1 MEVSELAELDHLC
14 QSVLNFFLLNPGR
27 LISKEELLREV
38 WQMTSVT
45 DGRVARVIS
54 ILRDVLGD
62 DVKSPRYI
70 ETIPKRG
77 YRFIAKV
84 IEQEQLIVQSAERQ
98 DEPVSAAERK
108 INRIWWVSLTV
119 ATVLLAVLASWIF
132 WPSSTE
138 EQQQAPFVSWSPVS
152 SLDGFEYYPAISP
165 SNDFLVYSYKKGN
178 ITSNVLILQNLIN
191 HQTQQLTQSDA
202 DDYGASWRP
211 DGLAIAY
218 QRLKYREFCEI
229 RMLTF
234 EGKPGQSEW
243 KDELLTPCG
252 KTSISSRIS
261 WAADGRSLIYTSDE
275 NSPQRMAI
283 FSFDIASKNKTQLVL
298 PNNNGM
304 GDFTARY
311 SHNGDKIAFLRDVAN
326 NSVQLWLMNLS
337 SGETSLLL
345 HLKHSYP
352 GDIAW
357 SKKDDFIYYPARKW
371 NIEGV
376 EVSTGSTKTIAL
388 TDNHAYELLLGKEGE
403 FYGTIGVYANY
414 YVKKFSNPILNS
426 KPSDLVVFK
435 SNRSER
441 LVEANPLSSGPTA
454 VVSRRTGLPQIWL
467 FYPDDSQRMIS
478 NFKNSVSITDL
489 KFSPDGNNLLVLVD
503 QEVWL
508 FNLKGE
514 SKRISN
520 KDEVVKN
527 MTWGRHQEAVLYTVN
542 QKGRWLVKSY
552 SKDTKQE
559 LFLEGVDFYLQSRS
573 GEYQLKR
580 NATTGL
586 FSLISDLGEEP
597 LPEELHRQLFTE
609 STIVLWDDG
618 IYFSSINANEQSQVF
633 FYSYATKKITPL
645 DLFSDLYSSRFSL
658 SHDGQHIF
666 MVIGETQDVD
676 IAKLHLKTV
685 K

>member
-1 MEVSELAELDHLC
+1 MSFRPEKQLKVEEWWYLPQLDKLAKLNSRMEVSELAELDHLC

-283 FSFDIASKNKTQLVL
+283 FSFDIASKNKT
-298 PNNNGM
+298 
-304 GDFTARY
+304 
-311 SHNGDKIAFLRDVAN
+311 
-326 NSVQLWLMNLS
+326 
-337 SGETSLLL
+337 
-345 HLKHSYP
+345 
-352 GDIAW
+352 
-357 SKKDDFIYYPARKW
+357 
-371 NIEGV
+371 
-376 EVSTGSTKTIAL
+376 
-388 TDNHAYELLLGKEGE
+388 
-403 FYGTIGVYANY
+403 
-414 YVKKFSNPILNS
+414 
-426 KPSDLVVFK
+426 
-435 SNRSER
+435 
-441 LVEANPLSSGPTA
+441 
-454 VVSRRTGLPQIWL
+454 
-467 FYPDDSQRMIS
+467 
-478 NFKNSVSITDL
+478 
-489 KFSPDGNNLLVLVD
+489 
-503 QEVWL
+503 
-508 FNLKGE
+508 
-514 SKRISN
+514 
-520 KDEVVKN
+520 
-527 MTWGRHQEAVLYTVN
+527 
-542 QKGRWLVKSY
+542 
-552 SKDTKQE
+552 
-559 LFLEGVDFYLQSRS
+559 
-573 GEYQLKR
+573 
-580 NATTGL
+580 
-586 FSLISDLGEEP
+586 
-597 LPEELHRQLFTE
+597 
-609 STIVLWDDG
+609 
-618 IYFSSINANEQSQVF
+618 
-633 FYSYATKKITPL
+633 
-645 DLFSDLYSSRFSL
+645 
-658 SHDGQHIF
+658 
-666 MVIGETQDVD
+666 
-676 IAKLHLKTV
+676 
-685 K
+685 